1 MREILPQSVV
11 EVGHMGAA
19 FAGRLVVREFG
30 SCVEATFSSCEA
42 PSFRQRL
49 NEWHKSGGETSLGE
63 PPPPFYGMGGS
74 FPDKPKE
81 TDRERA
87 MRRAR
92 QRLRFLIKA
101 INADRMLT
109 LTHRDNIEDFAE
121 SRKILAKF
129 LAMCRR
135 EWSAWRFVGVPEP
148 QQRGAWH
155 WHFALPGWVNV
166 HKLRAFW
173 WRAHGR
179 KVAFSD
185 EGSPI
190 LLDGCLTPGNV
201 DIKAPKRSAS
211 RRTWDPDR
219 LSGYLSKYLGKTLGD
234 NEALQGIASYV
245 AARGITWKARKLW
258 VFADSYADVVAQVFD
273 ALRASRAELP
283 FIWQSPDQRVI
294 WASALC
300 DGTAVAEAEPS

>member
-190 LLDGCLTPGNV
+190 LLDGCLTLAMS
-201 DIKAPKRSAS
+201 IS
-211 RRTWDPDR
+211 RRRNDPPR
-219 LSGYLSKYLGKTLGD
+219 GVPGTPIGSPATCRST
-234 NEALQGIASYV
+234 S
-245 AARGITWKARKLW
+245 ARPSATTKLC
-258 VFADSYADVVAQVFD
+258 
-273 ALRASRAELP
+273 RASPPMSRLGASLGRLASSGSLP
-283 FIWQSPDQRVI
+283 
-294 WASALC
+294 
-300 DGTAVAEAEPS
+300 TAMPMSSRRCSMRCGRHARSFRSSGNRQINGSFGLLRFATGRR